1 MTNEVE
7 NKVAVSKNKNVV
19 ENIGCQIYF
28 LLNQMCNLILD

>member
-1 MTNEVE
+1 MNKNVVE

-28 LLNQMCNLILD
+28 L